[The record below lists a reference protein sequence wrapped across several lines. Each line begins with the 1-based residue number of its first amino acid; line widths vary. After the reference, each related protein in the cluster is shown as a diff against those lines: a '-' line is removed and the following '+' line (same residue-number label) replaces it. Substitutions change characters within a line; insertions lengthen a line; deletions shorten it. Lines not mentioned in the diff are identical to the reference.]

1 MNHTTALVLAAAV
14 LSAAVAPEQDSDI
27 GPPPGRLID
36 VGGRTLHFIC
46 SGAGSPTII
55 LEAGASAFAIDWSL
69 VQPEVAR
76 RNRVCSYDR
85 AGSGWSQPRGEVDTP
100 ARIVRDLHA
109 ALAAAGEKPPY
120 VLVGAS
126 MGGVYVRLY
135 QLEYPTEVAGL
146 VFVDPSTEDGLF
158 TMYQGKGVEIAS
170 LTAEQLLTTMPSGP
184 VQVPRRQAQTGAPF
198 DRLSRELYEIRVK
211 LEQRLIDSIPPTV
224 PADVVRD
231 VNEGNRA
238 ALARLRDSRTM
249 PDAPIATVPL
259 VALTRGDGPAA
270 NHAALAKL
278 SARGRHIVVA
288 GAAHEIHLSD
298 PATVVQAI
306 NDVIDAT
313 ARSTGAK

>member
-1 MNHTTALVLAAAV
+1 MKCVFGLAIAAALAGAPVLAQPV
-14 LSAAVAPEQDSDI
+14 DI
-27 GPPPGRLID
+27 GPAPGRLVD

-46 SGAGSPTII
+46 SGSGSPTVI
-55 LEAGASAFAIDWSL
+55 LEAGASSFAIDWSL
-69 VQPEVAR
+69 VQPEIAR
-76 RNRVCSYDR
+76 RTRVCAYDR
-85 AGSGWSQPRGEVDTP
+85 AGSGWSQPRAEVDTP

-135 QLEYPTEVAGL
+135 QLEYPSEVAGL

-170 LTAEQLLTTMPSGP
+170 LTAEQLLATMPSGP
-184 VQVPRRQAQTGAPF
+184 VQVPRREAQTGAPF
-198 DRLSRELYEIRVK
+198 DRLPRQLYQTRVK

-238 ALARLRDSRTM
+238 ALARLRQRRTT

-259 VALTRGDGPAA
+259 VVLTRGDGPAQ
-270 NHAALAKL
+270 NHRALAQL
-278 SARGRHIVVA
+278 SAGGRHTVVA
-288 GAAHEIHLSD
+288 GAAHEIHLST
-298 PATVVQAI
+298 PATVIQAI
-306 NDVIDAT
+306 NDVIDAISR
-313 ARSTGAK
+313 AGSAK

>member
-1 MNHTTALVLAAAV
+1 VTRLAA
-14 LSAAVAPEQDSDI
+14 LGLCAAVVAAAPAFAQDNEI
-27 GPPPGRLID
+27 GPPPGRLVDI
-36 VGGRTLHFIC
+36 GGRSLHFLC
-46 SGAGSPTII
+46 SGTGSPTVI

-69 VQPEVAR
+69 VQPEIAR

-135 QLEYPTEVAGL
+135 QLEYPPEVAGL

-198 DRLSRELYEIRVK
+198 ERLPRQLYEIRVK
-211 LEQRLIDSIPPTV
+211 LEQRLVDSIPPTV

-238 ALARLRDSRTM
+238 ALARLRESRTM
-249 PDAPIATVPL
+249 PEAPIARVP
-259 VALTRGDGPAA
+259 VVVLTRGDGPAQ

-278 SARGRHIVVA
+278 SAGARHTVVA

-298 PATVVQAI
+298 PASVIQAI
-306 NDVIDAT
+306 NGVIDAT
-313 ARSTGAK
+313 SRSASVK